1 MVFLELLIL
10 PLVVFNLL
18 VSCYNMMGTGA
29 IAKFINRIT
38 EVTRDK

>member
-10 PLVVFNLL
+10 PITVFNLL
-18 VSCYNMMGTGA
+18 INCYIMIGTGA